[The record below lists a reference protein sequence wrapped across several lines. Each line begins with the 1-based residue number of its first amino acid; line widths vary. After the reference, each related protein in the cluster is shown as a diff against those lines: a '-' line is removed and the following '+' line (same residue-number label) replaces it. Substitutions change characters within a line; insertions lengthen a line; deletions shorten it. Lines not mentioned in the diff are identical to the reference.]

1 MSENSPQPLDRVQR
15 WEARTA
21 WPMFVLSVVF
31 FAASVWSLADDSLP
45 VHLRTMLAL
54 LILGLWIYFIVD
66 FVLRMTV
73 SRRPVA
79 FIRSRWYELISLV
92 LPLLRPFLIV
102 AYLWRLPLFDRFGAA
117 GQRARYLVSVA
128 SFALL
133 FVYTASTAVWFVERR
148 DPHANIV
155 DLGDAIWWGF
165 CTIATVGYGDFTP
178 VTTFGRVLAV
188 GLMLGGIVVIGV
200 TSAAF
205 ISALTER
212 VHRAGAGRGRVRRGS

>member
-1 MSENSPQPLDRVQR
+1 MSENRPDPIDRVQR

-45 VHLRTMLAL
+45 VHLRAMLAL

-92 LPLLRPFLIV
+92 LPLLRPFLIL
-102 AYLWRLPLFDRFGAA
+102 AYLWRLPVFDRFGAA
-117 GQRARYLVSVA
+117 GQRARYLVGVA

-148 DPHANIV
+148 DPDANIV

-212 VHRAGAGRGRVRRGS
+212 VHRAGGGRGRVRRGS

>member
-1 MSENSPQPLDRVQR
+1 MSGNSPQPIDRVQR

-54 LILGLWIYFIVD
+54 LILGLWIHFIVD
-66 FVLRMTV
+66 FVLRMAV

-79 FIRSRWYELISLV
+79 FIRSRWYELVSLV
-92 LPLLRPFLIV
+92 LPLLRPFLIL
-102 AYLWRLPLFDRFGAA
+102 AYLWRLPLFDSFGAA

-133 FVYTASTAVWFVERR
+133 FVYTASTAVWFVERH

-155 DLGDAIWWGF
+155 DLRDAIWWGF

-188 GLMLGGIVVIGV
+188 GLMLSGIVVIGV

>member
-54 LILGLWIYFIVD
+54 LILGLWVYFIVD

-92 LPLLRPFLIV
+92 LPLLRPFLIL

-133 FVYTASTAVWFVERR
+133 FVYTASTAVWFVEGH

>member
-54 LILGLWIYFIVD
+54 LILGLWVYFIVD

>member
-1 MSENSPQPLDRVQR
+1 MSGNSPQPIDRVQR

-54 LILGLWIYFIVD
+54 LILGLWIHFIVD
-66 FVLRMTV
+66 FVLRMAV

-79 FIRSRWYELISLV
+79 FIRSRWYELVSLV
-92 LPLLRPFLIV
+92 LPLLRPFLIL

-188 GLMLGGIVVIGV
+188 GLMLSGIVVIGV

>member
-66 FVLRMTV
+66 FVLRMAV

-79 FIRSRWYELISLV
+79 FIRSRWYELVSLV
-92 LPLLRPFLIV
+92 LPLLRPFLIL